1 VAFAKSRPG
10 QLNVGNSGTG
20 SLPHLTAE
28 LFAHLSGIK
37 LVHIPYKGP
46 GAALT
51 DVLGGQVPAYF
62 MNVIGALPLV
72 KSSKLRAL
80 GVSSAERSP
89 IAPDLPAIAEAGLP
103 GFDMTNWYG
112 LLVPSATPRDVVAK
126 LQPEVARIMNLN
138 ETRDLMSRSGMT
150 VIASTP
156 QQFSEFLG
164 REMVKYE
171 RIIKLAGVKEE

>member
-1 VAFAKSRPG
+1 MAFAKSHPG

-28 LFAHLSGIK
+28 LLGSMSGIK

-46 GAALT
+46 GAALI
-51 DVLGGQVPAYF
+51 DVLSGQVPVYF

-72 KSSKLRAL
+72 KANKLRAL
-80 GVSSAERSP
+80 GVSSSVRSP
-89 IAPDLPAIAEAGLP
+89 IAPELPTIAEAGLD

-112 LLVPSATPRDVVAK
+112 VLVPSGTPRDVVAK
-126 LQPEVARIMNLN
+126 LQQEVARAMNLDD
-138 ETRDLMSRSGMT
+138 TKDLMARSGMR

-156 QQFSEFLG
+156 QQFAEFLS

-171 RIIKLAGVKEE
+171 RVIKLARIKEE